1 VDEGPLGPGAR
12 CARPVA
18 ALLSRI
24 GQDKIDR
31 AARLFARLN
40 GLLP

>member
-1 VDEGPLGPGAR
+1 MRSAAR
-12 CARPVA
+12 RRTA
-18 ALLSRI
+18 ARI

-31 AARLFARLN
+31 AAQLFARLN